1 MNCRVLW
8 LRLAALVAFACM
20 FSTAC
25 AEVGLPFQYFVLS
38 WTPSTENDDG
48 SALTDLMGYYIYAG
62 TSPDSVV
69 VTYFT
74 NADTSSIVLRFPPVG
89 TYYFGV
95 SAVNFDGIES
105 AMTPLV
111 SNVMP

>member
-1 MNCRVLW
+1 MNCRIW
-8 LRLAALVAFACM
+8 RLRLAAVVAFACL
-20 FSTAC
+20 FSTAL
-25 AEVGLPFQYFVLS
+25 ADGLPYQYFVLS
-38 WTPSTENDDG
+38 WAPTTENDDG
-48 SALTDLMGYYIYAG
+48 SALSDLMGYYIYAG
-62 TSPDSVV
+62 TSPDSVA

-89 TYYFGV
+89 AYYFGV